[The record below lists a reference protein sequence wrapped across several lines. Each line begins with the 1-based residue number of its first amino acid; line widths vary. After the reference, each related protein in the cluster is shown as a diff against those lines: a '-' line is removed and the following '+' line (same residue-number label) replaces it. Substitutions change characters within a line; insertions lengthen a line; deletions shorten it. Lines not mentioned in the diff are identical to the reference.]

1 MKRGLIVIAALA
13 MLRCAS
19 FRTLSPTSPEVTR
32 VTVADAKLIDVE
44 GVKVRVADDCP
55 DKSSPIV
62 LLHGLGSS
70 LETWNGWAETLCK
83 EHRVIR
89 IDLPGSGLTDLQ
101 DRPVY
106 LPETDAL
113 VVKAVIDHFGIDHF
127 SIAGNSL
134 GGWAAWLIA
143 GDSST
148 FNRVDALILISS
160 IGLHD
165 KSTFLD
171 RAPKLVKKI
180 SALWTP
186 RSIGAAGLRSAYGAY
201 RRPTADEVN
210 RYWTLARVGTNRA
223 VVAGRLLSPFRDY
236 TATLGKITARTL
248 ILWGGHDAAS
258 LADAKIFHDRIHSS
272 MLVVLPQLGHLSME
286 EDPATTSGLVQQ
298 FLRNQKLTLPSDAKV
313 WPTTH

>member
-1 MKRGLIVIAALA
+1 MKRALFVLAAIGA
-13 MLRCAS
+13 LRCAS
-19 FRTLSPTSPEVTR
+19 VRTLSPTSPEVAR
-32 VTVADAKLIDVE
+32 VAAPNAKLVDVE
-44 GVKVRVADDCP
+44 GVQVRVADDCP
-55 DKSSPIV
+55 DKPSPIV

-70 LETWNGWAETLCK
+70 LETWNGWAKALCTD
-83 EHRVIR
+83 HRVIR
-89 IDLPGSGLTDLQ
+89 IDLPGSGLTDLKQ
-101 DRPVY
+101 RPVY

-113 VVKAVIDHFGIDHF
+113 IVKGVIDQLGIDHF

-148 FNRVDALILISS
+148 FRRVDNVILISS

-180 SALWTP
+180 SAHWTP
-186 RSIGAAGLRSAYGAY
+186 RSIGALGLRSAYGEY
-201 RRPTADEVN
+201 RRPTSAEVN
-210 RYWTLARVGTNRA
+210 RYWTMARVGANRE

-236 TATLGKITARTL
+236 TATLGQIRARTL

-258 LADAKIFHDRIHSS
+258 VSDAETFHKSIHRST
-272 MLVVLPQLGHLSME
+272 LIVLPQLGHLAME
-286 EDPATTSGLVQQ
+286 EDPVTTSRLVEQ
-298 FLRNQKLTLPSDAKV
+298 FLDKEALTPPPDATLLPPV
-313 WPTTH
+313 P